1 MRSPRP
7 MRWCSWWSRGSD
19 VNARLKLPE
28 NQRFEI
34 VGFLALLGRIL
45 WFDPRREYSSIPTAN
60 SRSRR
65 AQGLSRLAASSRPP
79 GGLGLDWPEHGGILD
94 RIGAGGAHHIIGKFK
109 PLVLG
114 EIHAAGDSV
123 MYILSTGCQWRYIP
137 KDFPP
142 RSTLHDYFT
151 WWICDGTLDRI
162 HYALYV
168 ECREKAEREASPT
181 ACIIDSQS
189 VKSAEKGG
197 PALILMGSMQAN

>member
-1 MRSPRP
+1 MGKFFGFPR
-7 MRWCSWWSRGSD
+7 C

-114 EIHAAGDSV
+114 EIHAAGDNQS
-123 MYILSTGCQWRYIP
+123 SAAASA
-137 KDFPP
+137 PP
-142 RSTLHDYFT
+142 
-151 WWICDGTLDRI
+151 GTHNTCWTFSAHR
-162 HYALYV
+162 
-168 ECREKAEREASPT
+168 
-181 ACIIDSQS
+181 SQS
-189 VKSAEKGG
+189 RVNLDSL
-197 PALILMGSMQAN
+197 PWP